1 MRPRRLTPSP
11 TKGKWPRLLVSSAQY
26 VLSSLSL
33 SLLLRVRRTTPP
45 CIGHLPTPRAA
56 PPPLAKA
63 TSFASIDEFI
73 DGLPPAPP
81 PPCRLAKQGNK
92 FMKDSLASVTAQQNR
107 LRRSQSA
114 PPARMGCTRHALAI
128 EKAGSPQPV
137 FRTRRA
143 RLAPAW
149 EQGAGGIPQCLVYED
164 AALRPGH
171 TQGSN
176 PELGPGTYGNDRFG
190 ALHKDRFGGLAAIGD
205 RAHTLWDMHL
215 F

>member
-1 MRPRRLTPSP
+1 MASAPRVFCPIR
-11 TKGKWPRLLVSSAQY
+11 AEF
-26 VLSSLSL
+26 SL

-107 LRRSQSA
+107 IRRSQSA

-143 RLAPAW
+143 RLARARTTD
-149 EQGAGGIPQCLVYED
+149 EIELSYG
-164 AALRPGH
+164 LRASVQFECAKLSGYV
-171 TQGSN
+171 GS
-176 PELGPGTYGNDRFG
+176 TYLN
-190 ALHKDRFGGLAAIGD
+190 
-205 RAHTLWDMHL
+205 
-215 F
+215 